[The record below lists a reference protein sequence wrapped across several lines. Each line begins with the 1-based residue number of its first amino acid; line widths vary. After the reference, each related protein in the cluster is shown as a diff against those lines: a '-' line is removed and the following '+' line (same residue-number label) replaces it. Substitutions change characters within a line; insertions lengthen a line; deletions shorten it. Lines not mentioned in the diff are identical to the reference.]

1 MAEILKRPKSR
12 QYDVTDVGRFAPRG
26 EKQKA
31 EGLRAIAVHGL
42 YFIYPK

>member
-26 EKQKA
+26 ENKK
-31 EGLRAIAVHGL
+31 
-42 YFIYPK
+42 PKV

>member
-26 EKQKA
+26 EKQKS
-31 EGLRAIAVHGL
+31 RRFKSDSCTRVIF
-42 YFIYPK
+42 YIP